1 MQKENYDF
9 LKDYSEKAT
18 ALAIYPMQ
26 GEFLKTRK
34 PGKGVYY
41 VCLKLMGECG
51 EFSEKIGKCIR
62 DNAGIIDL
70 DRKAALLLELGDV
83 LWYINALCRE
93 FGKKFEDEVDKALKY
108 PASEQD
114 KLIEKKWPTGS
125 GASDDRYFFLSYTM
139 VYYASEIAK
148 CVHLYE
154 PYHPSGDTDHYN
166 IFRCVHEIVAS
177 VAIAAHLFGNDLL
190 WVARM
195 NLDKLTS
202 RKKRGKLQGE
212 GDNR

>member
-1 MQKENYDF
+1 MEKEHYDKF
-9 LKDYSEKAT
+9 KDYSEAAY
-18 ALAIYPMQ
+18 ALAIYPAQ
-26 GEFLKTRK
+26 GEFLRTRK
-34 PGKGVYY
+34 PGKGVIY

-62 DNAGIIDL
+62 DNAGVIDL

-83 LWYINALCRE
+83 LWYLNALCRE
-93 FGKKFEDEVDKALKY
+93 FGKKFEDEVEKALKY
-108 PASEQD
+108 PADEQNR
-114 KLIEKKWPTGS
+114 LIEKKWPMGT
-125 GASDDRYFFLSYTM
+125 GASDERFFFLSHTM
-139 VYYASEIAK
+139 VFFASEIAK
-148 CVHLYE
+148 RVDLYE
-154 PYHPSGDTDHYN
+154 AVHPSADTDDYN
-166 IFRCVHEIVAS
+166 IFQCVHQIIAS
-177 VAIAAHLFGNDLL
+177 VAIAAHLLGNDIA